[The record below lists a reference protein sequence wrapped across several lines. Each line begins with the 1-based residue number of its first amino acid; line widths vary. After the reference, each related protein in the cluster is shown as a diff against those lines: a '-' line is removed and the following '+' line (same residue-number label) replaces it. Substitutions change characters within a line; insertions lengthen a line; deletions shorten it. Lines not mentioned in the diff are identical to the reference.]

1 MARTKRNKNVSVHDT
16 IRINGDP
23 DISARLDRCVA
34 GGGPYG
40 SDRFCKGCQYHVAM
54 HRSRVAAREAR
65 S

>member
-1 MARTKRNKNVSVHDT
+1 MARKRNSKPISVHDT

-40 SDRFCKGCQYHVAM
+40 SDRFCKGCRYHSAM
-54 HRSRVAAREAR
+54 HRARVAAREAA